1 MAGAGVGSKT
11 GGGQTAGKDRVMTM
25 HMTMIM
31 LTDRRA
37 RRASAAVLLAVYS
50 VMLITGIAGMFRAGY
65 PDLETD
71 KAMDCGG
78 TAATCGHDPFPTAGI
93 IRYIYDIEGLCT
105 VSVSAEPFSIS
116 GEDTGRADEVVE
128 ENDAAE
134 ESAQQKLI
142 AYFGYIPTADE
153 IDLFYRTVQAECG
166 NTEPDEGIGAVADVI
181 ANRCRSEYFP
191 DTIDAVITQKNQF
204 ETWSNGAVD
213 AAEPNERV
221 LEICDEHISSGAEYT
236 EIYFFTAG
244 GYNEYCEPL
253 FVIGH
258 HYFGTLRD
266 EVMEDRNK

>member
-1 MAGAGVGSKT
+1 MSAV
-11 GGGQTAGKDRVMTM
+11 
-25 HMTMIM
+25 IM
-31 LTDRRA
+31 LTM
-37 RRASAAVLLAVYS
+37 YGM
-50 VMLITGIAGMFRAGY
+50 MLITGIAVMFRSDP

-71 KAMDCGG
+71 KAMGCGG

-93 IRYIYDIEGLCT
+93 IRHIYDMEGLCT

-116 GEDTGRADEVVE
+116 GEDTDSAGEVE

-153 IDLFYRTVQAECG
+153 IALFYRTVQAECG

-221 LEICDEHISSGAEYT
+221 LEICDEHISTGAEYT
-236 EIYFFTAG
+236 DIYFFTASE
-244 GYNEYCEPL
+244 YNEYCEPL

-258 HYFGTLRD
+258 HYFGTLKE
-266 EVMEDRNK
+266 EVMEK